1 MQDSFE
7 LCFKIMKFMRLAG
20 LFLGLFLSVGAA
32 FSQIVV
38 IHDPASQ
45 ATESE
50 LDEADSRTMEE
61 QVLPGV
67 RKKLVNDTCTDSY
80 TFTGAVSGAFSRA
93 GAKQTLVFYQFC
105 ETGNGLG
112 WVGITLLEGGKA
124 VRTWVADSGW
134 AYEVTRLPDINANG
148 LDEFT
153 LAYSGGMHQGQGGI
167 GIDVV
172 EFVKGAPRGIGW
184 FHAEAITDTESD
196 WGYKVTVKKG
206 KIPVFYRQ
214 KYRSTEG
221 SPWMKIGKNMRFAL
235 KKTTDTY
242 IAVK

>member
-1 MQDSFE
+1 
-7 LCFKIMKFMRLAG
+7 MKFMRLAG
-20 LFLGLFLSVGAA
+20 LFIALVILPAA
-32 FSQIVV
+32 IFSQTVV

-45 ATESE
+45 GSKSG
-50 LDEADSRTMEE
+50 LGEAETRVMEE
-61 QVLPGV
+61 QVLPRA
-67 RKKLVNDTCTDSY
+67 RKQLVSETCTDSY
-80 TFTGAVSGAFSRA
+80 TFTGSVNGAFSRA

-112 WVGITLLEGGKA
+112 CVGITLLEGGRP
-124 VRTWVADSGW
+124 VGTWVADSGW
-134 AYEVTRLPDINANG
+134 AYQVTRLPDVNANG

-184 FHAEAITDTESD
+184 FQAEAITDTESD

-206 KIPVFYRQ
+206 KTPVFFRQ
-214 KYRSTEG
+214 KFLATGDNKWKPSG
-221 SPWMKIGKNMRFAL
+221 ANARFTL
-235 KKTTDTY
+235 NKKMTDTY

>member
-1 MQDSFE
+1 
-7 LCFKIMKFMRLAG
+7 MKFMRFMWMLLI
-20 LFLGLFLSVGAA
+20 LFLPAA
-32 FSQIVV
+32 VSFAQTMTIY
-38 IHDPASQ
+38 DPTVDNAE
-45 ATESE
+45 TE
-50 LDEADSRTMEE
+50 LGDSDRKLMETG
-61 QVLPGV
+61 VLPKV
-67 RKKLVNDTCTDSY
+67 RKKLVSDSCSDSY
-80 TFTGAVSGAFSRA
+80 EFSGAIQGSFTRA

-112 WVGITLLEGGKA
+112 NIGLALLENGKVA
-124 VRTWVADSGW
+124 GSWVAESGW
-134 AYEVTRLPDINANG
+134 AYGIRRVADVNANG
-148 LDEFT
+148 IDEFT

-167 GIDVV
+167 GVDIV
-172 EFVKGAPRGIGW
+172 EFTKSVPRGLGW

-221 SPWMKIGKNMRFAL
+221 SPWMKLGRNTRFAL
-235 KKTTDTY
+235 KKVFDEY